1 MVIPLYSLGSDTNT
15 QSSSKIPIVR
25 PFARFPYLLNHF
37 ETVRA
42 VEAIRSPLLLIHG
55 QEDADVLISN
65 SHTLF
70 HTALTARRLHSYT
83 KELAVTEAGEAASA
97 QEELA
102 RAGLEL
108 SFQISHSTSR
118 IERAAKDGILSRR
131 GHGGEVLSEAADLTQ
146 DTQSPASFGGGDS
159 GIGSGSNS
167 TLVNS
172 PRHGPKEPEPGEM
185 HEHGQC
191 HTVQLDFPREGSL
204 EYNQDHQIGFLTVQY
219 AVHNNC
225 SDFEIAREVLGAFL
239 RTVEN
244 RKIVLGHSA
253 STNDVGQDKTDG
265 AGSDISDGRSG
276 SSNSSSSISSTSRR
290 LEQDLAKV
298 LCLDKIGS
306 VDLCEVP
313 EVVE

>member
-1 MVIPLYSLGSDTNT
+1 M
-15 QSSSKIPIVR
+15 
-25 PFARFPYLLNHF
+25 
-37 ETVRA
+37 
-42 VEAIRSPLLLIHG
+42 
-55 QEDADVLISN
+55 
-65 SHTLF
+65 
-70 HTALTARRLHSYT
+70 
-83 KELAVTEAGEAASA
+83 TEAGEAASA
-97 QEELA
+97 EDELA

-118 IERAAKDGILSRR
+118 IERAAKDGTLSRR
-131 GHGGEVLSEAADLTQ
+131 GHGGEVLSEAADLTK
-146 DTQSPASFGGGDS
+146 DTQSPTSPGGGES
-159 GIGSGSNS
+159 GIGSGTTSGSNS

-172 PRHGPKEPEPGEM
+172 PRYGPKEPEPGEM
-185 HEHGQC
+185 HEYGQC

-239 RTVEN
+239 KTVEN
-244 RKIVLGHSA
+244 RKMALGRSA
-253 STNDVGQDKTDG
+253 STTNDVEQDKMDG
-265 AGSDISDGRSG
+265 AGSDIGDSQSG
-276 SSNSSSSISSTSRR
+276 SSGNSISSSL